1 MATKRKVVKKNIKRD
16 PLVTYALKVSNY
28 AQEHFNQVIIGV
40 AVLIAVIAVVVFTAN
55 SRQNAARQADRQLA
69 QALALYQQQDYES
82 AKGVFSQ
89 VYNNYGGRG
98 GAIARY
104 YKAECEMA
112 QSNYAQALMD
122 YEAYLDRAGDF
133 DEFRAA
139 AMYGSAVCHEGLENY
154 ELAATTMVQVLETVD
169 EDDPRYM
176 DSAYKAGELFAK
188 AGNNERALHYFQTVA
203 EKGSGRLKDRA
214 DAAVAMLGGP

>member
-1 MATKRKVVKKNIKRD
+1 MATKRKVVKKNIKKD
-16 PLVTYALKVSNY
+16 PLVTFALKVSTY

-55 SRQNAARQADRQLA
+55 SRQSSARQAERQLA
-69 QALALYQQQDYES
+69 QALALYQQQDYEA
-82 AKGVFSQ
+82 AKATFGQ
-89 VYNNYGGRG
+89 VYSRFGGRG
-98 GAIARY
+98 GAIAQY

-112 QSNYAQALMD
+112 QRNYAQALMD

-139 AMYGSAVCHEGLENY
+139 AVYSSAVCHEGLENY
-154 ELAATTMVQVLETVD
+154 ELAATTMERVLEIVN
-169 EDDPRYM
+169 EDDPRYL

-188 AGNNERALHYFQTVA
+188 AGNNERALHYFQTVS

-214 DAAVAMLGGP
+214 DAAVGLLGGP